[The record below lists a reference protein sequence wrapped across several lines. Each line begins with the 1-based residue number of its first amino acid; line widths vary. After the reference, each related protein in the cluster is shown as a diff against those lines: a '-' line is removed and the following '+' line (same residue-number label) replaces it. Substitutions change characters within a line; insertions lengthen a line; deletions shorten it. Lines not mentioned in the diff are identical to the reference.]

1 MYKIK
6 FSSTFKAE
14 YKKYLKNTHL
24 MQEIDQVLFTLAKGE
39 LLSEKYRDHALFGR
53 YKGLRECHIKPDLL
67 LIYKIDKGE
76 LLLLLVR
83 LGSHSQLF

>member
-1 MYKIK
+1 
-6 FSSTFKAE
+6 
-14 YKKYLKNTHL
+14 

-39 LLSEKYRDHALFGR
+39 LLSEKYRDHVLLGR